1 MNFITEWVTN
11 IILFIL
17 LATVVDMLLPNSTFQ
32 KYAKM
37 VAGLLL
43 ITVILTPVFKL
54 ISSDFEA
61 VFTASASGES
71 EQKNMNNSIELKK
84 REIQASLDEYTLN
97 KMAVQL
103 KEDANEELIA
113 NYGMEINSIQLSID
127 KEKDVGFP
135 ANLTEMVIH
144 MKESK
149 DPQNVV
155 EAVSPVRIDTQQPLL
170 DKNESKQMDTE
181 SIISFLSEKWEV
193 RDDAIVIMYE
203 GGEEEK
209 NG

>member
-54 ISSDFEA
+54 ISSDFED
-61 VFTASASGES
+61 VFTASAMGQP

-144 MKESK
+144 MKDSK
-149 DPQNVV
+149 DQNNVV

-170 DKNESKQMDTE
+170 DKDESKQMDTE

>member
-54 ISSDFEA
+54 ISSDFED
-61 VFTASASGES
+61 VFTASAMGQP

-144 MKESK
+144 MKDSK
-149 DPQNVV
+149 DQNNVV

-170 DKNESKQMDTE
+170 DKNESKQMDTD

-203 GGEEEK
+203 GGEDEK

>member
-17 LATVVDMLLPNSTFQ
+17 LATVIDMLLPNSTFQ

-61 VFTASASGES
+61 VFSASAMGEPG
-71 EQKNMNNSIELKK
+71 QNNMNNSIDLKK

-127 KEKDVGFP
+127 KEKDAAFP

-144 MKESK
+144 MKESQ
-149 DPQNVV
+149 DPNNVV

-170 DKNESKQMDTE
+170 DKQETKQMDTE

-193 RDDAIVIMYE
+193 RNDAIVIMYE
-203 GGEEEK
+203 GGEEGT

>member
-61 VFTASASGES
+61 VFTASAMGES

-155 EAVSPVRIDTQQPLL
+155 EAVSPVRIDAQQPLL
-170 DKNESKQMDTE
+170 DKTESKQMDTE

-203 GGEEEK
+203 GGEEEE

>member
-54 ISSDFEA
+54 ISSDFED
-61 VFTASASGES
+61 VFTASAMGQP

-135 ANLTEMVIH
+135 ANLTELVIH
-144 MKESK
+144 MKDSK
-149 DPQNVV
+149 DQNNVV

-170 DKNESKQMDTE
+170 DKDESKQMDTE

-203 GGEEEK
+203 GGEDEK

>member
-61 VFTASASGES
+61 VFTPSAIGEP

-135 ANLTEMVIH
+135 ENLAEMVIH

-181 SIISFLSEKWEV
+181 SIVSFLSEKWEV

>member
-1 MNFITEWVTN
+1 MNFTTEWVTN

-54 ISSDFEA
+54 ISSDFED
-61 VFTASASGES
+61 VFTVSAMGQP

-135 ANLTEMVIH
+135 ANLTELVIH
-144 MKESK
+144 MKDSK
-149 DPQNVV
+149 DQNNVV

-170 DKNESKQMDTE
+170 DKDESKQMDTE

-203 GGEEEK
+203 GGEDEK

>member
-54 ISSDFEA
+54 ISSDFED
-61 VFTASASGES
+61 VFTASAMGQP
-71 EQKNMNNSIELKK
+71 EQKNMDNSIELKK

-135 ANLTEMVIH
+135 ANLTVMVIH
-144 MKESK
+144 MKDSK
-149 DPQNVV
+149 DQNNVV

-170 DKNESKQMDTE
+170 DKDESKQMDTE

-203 GGEEEK
+203 GGEDEK

>member
-113 NYGMEINSIQLSID
+113 NYGMEINSIQLAID

-170 DKNESKQMDTE
+170 NKNESKQMDTE

>member
-113 NYGMEINSIQLSID
+113 NYGMEINSIQLAID

>member
-54 ISSDFEA
+54 IYSDFED
-61 VFTASASGES
+61 VFTASAMGQP

-135 ANLTEMVIH
+135 ANLTELVIH
-144 MKESK
+144 MKDSK
-149 DPQNVV
+149 DQNNVV

-170 DKNESKQMDTE
+170 DKDESKQMDTE

-203 GGEEEK
+203 GGEDEK

>member
-54 ISSDFEA
+54 ISSDFET
-61 VFTASASGES
+61 VFTASAMGEP
-71 EQKNMNNSIELKK
+71 EQKNMNNSIDLKK

-170 DKNESKQMDTE
+170 NKNESKQMDTE

>member
-37 VAGLLL
+37 VAGLL

-54 ISSDFEA
+54 ISSDFED
-61 VFTASASGES
+61 VFTASAMGQP

-135 ANLTEMVIH
+135 ANLTELVIH
-144 MKESK
+144 MKDSK
-149 DPQNVV
+149 DQNNVV

-170 DKNESKQMDTE
+170 DKDESKQMDTE

-203 GGEEEK
+203 GGEDEK

>member
-61 VFTASASGES
+61 VFSASAMGEP

-127 KEKDVGFP
+127 KEKEGGFP

-144 MKESK
+144 MKESQ
-149 DPQNVV
+149 DSNNVV
-155 EAVSPVRIDTQQPLL
+155 EAVSPIRIDTQQPLL
-170 DKNESKQMDTE
+170 DKKETKQMDTE

-193 RDDAIVIMYE
+193 RNDAIVIMYE
-203 GGEEEK
+203 GGEEGK

>member
-54 ISSDFEA
+54 ISSDFED
-61 VFTASASGES
+61 VFTASAMGQP

-144 MKESK
+144 MKDSK
-149 DPQNVV
+149 DQNNVV

-170 DKNESKQMDTE
+170 DKDESKQMDTE

-203 GGEEEK
+203 GGEDEK

>member
-54 ISSDFEA
+54 ISSDFED
-61 VFTASASGES
+61 VFTASAMGQP

-135 ANLTEMVIH
+135 ANLTELVIH
-144 MKESK
+144 MKDSK
-149 DPQNVV
+149 EQNNVV

-170 DKNESKQMDTE
+170 DKDESKQMDTE

-203 GGEEEK
+203 GGEDEK

>member
-71 EQKNMNNSIELKK
+71 EQKNMNNSIELRK

>member
-1 MNFITEWVTN
+1 
-11 IILFIL
+11 
-17 LATVVDMLLPNSTFQ
+17 
-32 KYAKM
+32 
-37 VAGLLL
+37 
-43 ITVILTPVFKL
+43 
-54 ISSDFEA
+54 
-61 VFTASASGES
+61 
-71 EQKNMNNSIELKK
+71 
-84 REIQASLDEYTLN
+84 
-97 KMAVQL
+97 MAVQL